1 MNAPLTPQAALAAD
15 ALAPRRV
22 FNFSP
27 GPSTMPQSVL
37 EQAAAEMLDYR
48 GCGVSVLE
56 MSHRSAA
63 FEDILARAEQDLRDL
78 LAIPAAFKVLF
89 MQGGAIGQNAIVPMN
104 LVARRPGRAIDVVV
118 TGEWS
123 RKSWTEAQRY
133 GDVALAASTL
143 GAAHDHIP
151 DPAGWALRQDASY
164 VHLCSN
170 ETVHGVEFQT
180 LPDLRA
186 LGSEAPLV
194 VDASSNIASRT
205 IDWTRAALVFAGA
218 QKNLGPSGI
227 TVVIVRED
235 LLGHALP
242 TCPSVFDYRVTAEQ
256 RSMLNTPPT
265 YPIYLLGLML
275 QWLKGEGGVP
285 AIEQRNR
292 AKSDRLYAAIDGSGG
307 FYRNPVAPAD
317 RSRMNVPFVM
327 PSEALTDRFVAE
339 AEAAGLSSLRGHKS
353 VGGLRA
359 SIYNAMPEAGVEA
372 LVAFM
377 HDFQRRHG

>member
-1 MNAPLTPQAALAAD
+1 MNAPLTSQAALAAN
-15 ALAPRRV
+15 ALAPRRI

-27 GPSTMPQSVL
+27 GPSTMPQVVL

-48 GCGVSVLE
+48 GSGVSVLE
-56 MSHRSAA
+56 MSHRSTA
-63 FEDILARAEQDLRDL
+63 FEGILAAAEADLREL
-78 LAIPAAFKVLF
+78 LAIPAHFKVLF
-89 MQGGAIGQNAIVPMN
+89 MQGGAIGQNAIVPLN
-104 LVARRPGRAIDVVV
+104 LVARRPARKIDVVL

-123 RKSWTEAQRY
+123 RKSWAEAQRY

-143 GAAHDHIP
+143 DSGHTHMPPA
-151 DPAGWALRQDASY
+151 AGWTLRPDASY
-164 VHLCSN
+164 VHVCSN
-170 ETVHGVEFQT
+170 ETVHGVELHE

-194 VDASSNIASRT
+194 IDASSNIASRP

-227 TVVIVRED
+227 TVVIVRDD
-235 LLGHALP
+235 LIGQALP
-242 TCPSVFDYRVTAEQ
+242 ICPSVFDYRVTAEQ
-256 RSMLNTPPT
+256 RSMFNTPPT

-275 QWLKGEGGVP
+275 QWLKGEGGVA
-285 AIEQRNR
+285 AIERRNL
-292 AKSDRLYAAIDGSGG
+292 AKSGRLYAAIDGSGG
-307 FYRNPVAPAD
+307 FYRNPVAVAD
-317 RSRMNVPFVM
+317 RSRMNVPFFL
-327 PSEALTDRFVAE
+327 PSTALTDRFVAE
-339 AEAAGLSSLRGHKS
+339 AEAAGLSALRGHKV

-377 HDFQRRHG
+377 QDFQRRHG